1 MKNYSS
7 AMTTITRHD
16 PLRYLGDEL
25 DALKTQGL
33 YRHLRIVEDEQRAH
47 TTVDGRSVVN
57 LSSNNYL
64 GLTTHPRLR
73 ERALE
78 AVQQFGVGSG
88 SVRTIAG
95 TMAIHMELERR
106 LAEFKHTEAVVVFQS
121 GFTANAGTV
130 SSILTREDVVISDAL
145 NHASIIDGC
154 RLSRAAIK
162 VFPHKDVDAARTV
175 LQELP
180 AGQRKL
186 LITDGVFSMDGDLGP
201 LPALCDLAEEFG
213 CIMMVDDAHASGVF
227 GQNGRGTVDH
237 FGMHGR
243 VDVQVGTLS
252 KAMGGA
258 RRLRGRQPRP
268 DRLPLPPRTAVPV
281 LDLAPAGRGGGVHR
295 RDRCA
300 AGGAAADRPALGE
313 HAFLQS
319 RPRRRTASTPGIS
332 ESPITPVIVGDGTL
346 AMQLSDRL
354 FQEGV
359 FAQGI
364 AFPTVAPRQ
373 GARAHHRDR
382 DAHERRSAVRARRLQ
397 ARGWRA
403 RDYLMARVGE
413 KPRAS
418 PLRTGMRDAPR
429 AGWEFFETYTRDLS
443 RRDFKRL
450 FTLETPEAYRFF
462 ARGIDET
469 ELKGQPWHI
478 RAWRRCRAFFMA
490 FTARLSPARRALY
503 GIGLVMAL
511 FGILQQFHGFTVV
524 RVPVIPFVLGLPL
537 PGLAWS
543 DGTLWLVGGFLA
555 MNLLVM
561 LEVADR
567 LTLKRDLEI
576 ARDIQRAMLP
586 QEMVT
591 GGGLEAY
598 GFTRPANTVGGDF
611 YDVLQMPDGR
621 LVIALGDV
629 SGKGSPAA
637 LLMALTLAILR
648 TLVDEGLDPAAL
660 ARRLN
665 VQVARHAPGSRFVT
679 MFLAVFDP
687 VTGALHY
694 VNAGQNP
701 PILRRVNGALERLT
715 SGGVALGM
723 FELSTYTAG
732 DTWLAAGDVLVLYSD
747 GITEAENKQGV
758 FFDESGLEDVINRHW
773 WEDAATLGKA
783 IVTSVEGHA
792 TDTQAGGR
800 PDGARHPQA
809 DADPDRVRELRC
821 GGVRGC

>member
-1 MKNYSS
+1 M
-7 AMTTITRHD
+7 
-16 PLRYLGDEL
+16 
-25 DALKTQGL
+25 
-33 YRHLRIVEDEQRAH
+33 
-47 TTVDGRSVVN
+47 
-57 LSSNNYL
+57 
-64 GLTTHPRLR
+64 
-73 ERALE
+73 
-78 AVQQFGVGSG
+78 
-88 SVRTIAG
+88 
-95 TMAIHMELERR
+95 
-106 LAEFKHTEAVVVFQS
+106 
-121 GFTANAGTV
+121 
-130 SSILTREDVVISDAL
+130 
-145 NHASIIDGC
+145 
-154 RLSRAAIK
+154 SR
-162 VFPHKDVDAARTV
+162 
-175 LQELP
+175 
-180 AGQRKL
+180 
-186 LITDGVFSMDGDLGP
+186 
-201 LPALCDLAEEFG
+201 
-213 CIMMVDDAHASGVF
+213 
-227 GQNGRGTVDH
+227 
-237 FGMHGR
+237 
-243 VDVQVGTLS
+243 
-252 KAMGGA
+252 
-258 RRLRGRQPRP
+258 
-268 DRLPLPPRTAVPV
+268 
-281 LDLAPAGRGGGVHR
+281 
-295 RDRCA
+295 
-300 AGGAAADRPALGE
+300 
-313 HAFLQS
+313 
-319 RPRRRTASTPGIS
+319 
-332 ESPITPVIVGDGTL
+332 VGDK
-346 AMQLSDRL
+346 S
-354 FQEGV
+354 
-359 FAQGI
+359 
-364 AFPTVAPRQ
+364 
-373 GARAHHRDR
+373 
-382 DAHERRSAVRARRLQ
+382 
-397 ARGWRA
+397 
-403 RDYLMARVGE
+403 
-413 KPRAS
+413 RAS

-462 ARGIDET
+462 ARGIDES
-469 ELKGQPWHI
+469 ELKGQPWHV

-511 FGILQQFHGFTVV
+511 FGILQQFHGIKVV
-524 RVPVIPFVLGLPL
+524 RVPVIPFVLALPL

-543 DGTLWLVGGFLA
+543 EGTLWLVGGFLA

-648 TLVDEGLDPAAL
+648 TLVDEGLGPAAL
-660 ARRLN
+660 AQRLN

-687 VTGALHY
+687 ITGALHY

-701 PILRRVNGALERLT
+701 PILRRVSGALERLT

-723 FELSTYTAG
+723 FELSAYTAG
-732 DTWLAAGDVLVLYSD
+732 DTWLAPGDVLVLYSD

-758 FFDESGLEDVINRHW
+758 FFDESGLEEVINRHW

-792 TDTQAGGR
+792 TDTRLADDLTVLAIRR
-800 PDGARHPQA
+800 PMPI
-809 DADPDRVRELRC
+809 PTV
-821 GGVRGC
+821 

>member
-1 MKNYSS
+1 
-7 AMTTITRHD
+7 
-16 PLRYLGDEL
+16 
-25 DALKTQGL
+25 
-33 YRHLRIVEDEQRAH
+33 
-47 TTVDGRSVVN
+47 
-57 LSSNNYL
+57 
-64 GLTTHPRLR
+64 
-73 ERALE
+73 
-78 AVQQFGVGSG
+78 
-88 SVRTIAG
+88 
-95 TMAIHMELERR
+95 
-106 LAEFKHTEAVVVFQS
+106 
-121 GFTANAGTV
+121 
-130 SSILTREDVVISDAL
+130 
-145 NHASIIDGC
+145 
-154 RLSRAAIK
+154 
-162 VFPHKDVDAARTV
+162 
-175 LQELP
+175 
-180 AGQRKL
+180 
-186 LITDGVFSMDGDLGP
+186 
-201 LPALCDLAEEFG
+201 
-213 CIMMVDDAHASGVF
+213 
-227 GQNGRGTVDH
+227 
-237 FGMHGR
+237 
-243 VDVQVGTLS
+243 
-252 KAMGGA
+252 
-258 RRLRGRQPRP
+258 
-268 DRLPLPPRTAVPV
+268 
-281 LDLAPAGRGGGVHR
+281 
-295 RDRCA
+295 
-300 AGGAAADRPALGE
+300 
-313 HAFLQS
+313 
-319 RPRRRTASTPGIS
+319 
-332 ESPITPVIVGDGTL
+332 
-346 AMQLSDRL
+346 
-354 FQEGV
+354 
-359 FAQGI
+359 
-364 AFPTVAPRQ
+364 
-373 GARAHHRDR
+373 
-382 DAHERRSAVRARRLQ
+382 
-397 ARGWRA
+397 
-403 RDYLMARVGE
+403 MARVGE

-567 LTLKRDLEI
+567 LTLKRGLEI

-747 GITEAENKQGV
+747 GITEAENKEGV

-792 TDTQAGGR
+792 TDTRLADDLTVLAIRR
-800 PDGARHPQA
+800 PMPI
-809 DADPDRVRELRC
+809 PTV
-821 GGVRGC
+821 

>member
-1 MKNYSS
+1 
-7 AMTTITRHD
+7 
-16 PLRYLGDEL
+16 
-25 DALKTQGL
+25 
-33 YRHLRIVEDEQRAH
+33 
-47 TTVDGRSVVN
+47 
-57 LSSNNYL
+57 
-64 GLTTHPRLR
+64 
-73 ERALE
+73 
-78 AVQQFGVGSG
+78 
-88 SVRTIAG
+88 
-95 TMAIHMELERR
+95 
-106 LAEFKHTEAVVVFQS
+106 
-121 GFTANAGTV
+121 
-130 SSILTREDVVISDAL
+130 
-145 NHASIIDGC
+145 
-154 RLSRAAIK
+154 
-162 VFPHKDVDAARTV
+162 
-175 LQELP
+175 
-180 AGQRKL
+180 
-186 LITDGVFSMDGDLGP
+186 
-201 LPALCDLAEEFG
+201 
-213 CIMMVDDAHASGVF
+213 
-227 GQNGRGTVDH
+227 
-237 FGMHGR
+237 
-243 VDVQVGTLS
+243 
-252 KAMGGA
+252 
-258 RRLRGRQPRP
+258 
-268 DRLPLPPRTAVPV
+268 
-281 LDLAPAGRGGGVHR
+281 
-295 RDRCA
+295 
-300 AGGAAADRPALGE
+300 
-313 HAFLQS
+313 
-319 RPRRRTASTPGIS
+319 
-332 ESPITPVIVGDGTL
+332 
-346 AMQLSDRL
+346 
-354 FQEGV
+354 
-359 FAQGI
+359 
-364 AFPTVAPRQ
+364 
-373 GARAHHRDR
+373 
-382 DAHERRSAVRARRLQ
+382 
-397 ARGWRA
+397 
-403 RDYLMARVGE
+403 MARVGNTSSGS
-413 KPRAS
+413 R
-418 PLRTGMRDAPR
+418 LRTGMRDAPR

-443 RRDFKRL
+443 RRDFERL

-462 ARGIDET
+462 VRGIDET

-503 GIGLVMAL
+503 GMGLVMAL
-511 FGILQQFHGFTVV
+511 FGILQQFHGIKIV
-524 RVPVIPFVLGLPL
+524 RVPLIPFVLALPL

-543 DGTLWLVGGFLA
+543 EGTLWLVGGFLA

-648 TLVDEGLDPAAL
+648 TLVDEGLGPAAL
-660 ARRLN
+660 AHRLN

-723 FELSTYTAG
+723 FDLSAYTAG
-732 DTWLAAGDVLVLYSD
+732 DTWLAPGDVLVLYSD

-792 TDTQAGGR
+792 TDTRLADDLTVLAIRR
-800 PDGARHPQA
+800 PMPI
-809 DADPDRVRELRC
+809 PTV
-821 GGVRGC
+821 

>member
-1 MKNYSS
+1 M
-7 AMTTITRHD
+7 
-16 PLRYLGDEL
+16 
-25 DALKTQGL
+25 
-33 YRHLRIVEDEQRAH
+33 
-47 TTVDGRSVVN
+47 
-57 LSSNNYL
+57 
-64 GLTTHPRLR
+64 
-73 ERALE
+73 
-78 AVQQFGVGSG
+78 
-88 SVRTIAG
+88 
-95 TMAIHMELERR
+95 
-106 LAEFKHTEAVVVFQS
+106 
-121 GFTANAGTV
+121 
-130 SSILTREDVVISDAL
+130 
-145 NHASIIDGC
+145 
-154 RLSRAAIK
+154 SR
-162 VFPHKDVDAARTV
+162 
-175 LQELP
+175 
-180 AGQRKL
+180 
-186 LITDGVFSMDGDLGP
+186 
-201 LPALCDLAEEFG
+201 
-213 CIMMVDDAHASGVF
+213 
-227 GQNGRGTVDH
+227 
-237 FGMHGR
+237 
-243 VDVQVGTLS
+243 
-252 KAMGGA
+252 
-258 RRLRGRQPRP
+258 
-268 DRLPLPPRTAVPV
+268 
-281 LDLAPAGRGGGVHR
+281 
-295 RDRCA
+295 
-300 AGGAAADRPALGE
+300 
-313 HAFLQS
+313 
-319 RPRRRTASTPGIS
+319 
-332 ESPITPVIVGDGTL
+332 VGDK
-346 AMQLSDRL
+346 S
-354 FQEGV
+354 
-359 FAQGI
+359 
-364 AFPTVAPRQ
+364 
-373 GARAHHRDR
+373 
-382 DAHERRSAVRARRLQ
+382 
-397 ARGWRA
+397 
-403 RDYLMARVGE
+403 
-413 KPRAS
+413 RAS

-462 ARGIDET
+462 ARGIDES
-469 ELKGQPWHI
+469 ELKGQPWHV

-511 FGILQQFHGFTVV
+511 FGILQQFHGIKVV
-524 RVPVIPFVLGLPL
+524 RVPVIPFVLALPL

-543 DGTLWLVGGFLA
+543 EGTLWLVGGFLA

-648 TLVDEGLDPAAL
+648 TLVDEGLGPAAL
-660 ARRLN
+660 AQRLN

-687 VTGALHY
+687 ITGALHY

-723 FELSTYTAG
+723 FDLSAYTAG
-732 DTWLAAGDVLVLYSD
+732 DTWLAPGDVLVLYSD

-792 TDTQAGGR
+792 TDTRLADDLTVLAIRR
-800 PDGARHPQA
+800 PMPI
-809 DADPDRVRELRC
+809 PTV
-821 GGVRGC
+821 